1 MDNLIFAIGFMSAG
15 FGIGVIFMS
24 ILFVSRDS
32 IDRQIDDDEHECD
45 GIHVV
50 NIKGIKGIKE

>member
-50 NIKGIKGIKE
+50 NIKGLKE

>member
-1 MDNLIFAIGFMSAG
+1 MEELIYIFGLLFAG
-15 FGIGVIFMS
+15 FGIGVIFMA
-24 ILFVSRDS
+24 ILFFARDS

-50 NIKGIKGIKE
+50 NIRGIKE